1 MEPDAASGEFYVTC
15 TTADRPISL
24 QPSFPQSAVF
34 PLNQDGKDVF
44 FSGRT
49 DGRENNDVFYIKT
62 KKKKNSNRRSFFRTT
77 QQEKGNEPWTGA
89 EISMF
94 GILGGC

>member
-62 KKKKNSNRRSFFRTT
+62 KKKKTATVEASFAQRSR
-77 QQEKGNEPWTGA
+77 KK
-89 EISMF
+89 EINPGQVLKLACS
-94 GILGGC
+94 GY